1 MALAALVVFNLVWVL
16 GLVWSWHQHVIL
28 FVLLLAAGVVTSVL
42 FLRRTLLQQASILH
56 LLEDG
61 LLHMLDNN
69 FAISL
74 PSENAKNSAKI
85 LSLFNQVTDK
95 LRVERQHIFQRE
107 LLLDKVV
114 NESSVVTVL
123 VNHKDI
129 IVFANH
135 AAKQWFE
142 PSSKAMI
149 GANWTPLFQEITP
162 LFYQQL
168 SEQGSAICTVEMGD
182 ARSQS
187 WHVSRSPLKLNG
199 ASHTL
204 YLFKPMTEALNKQEL
219 EIWKKAIRVISHEL
233 NNSIAP
239 ISSLCHSGRLLSQPN
254 AVEYDAEKLER
265 VFNGISRRVNHL
277 NDFVKSYGKLARL
290 GTPDKERVNTLEL
303 LQDIQLLY
311 QCALHVPEYL
321 PPLHIDKAQV
331 EQALINLVKNANDAA
346 SAPSAVT
353 ITANALPTMV
363 TIMVEDDGQG
373 IPDDVIHQVMLPFFS
388 TKQGGT
394 GVGLAICKN
403 VAEAHSGSLT
413 LRNKENGGLIAS
425 LSLPLEN

>member
-1 MALAALVVFNLVWVL
+1 MALVTLIVFNLVWVL
-16 GLVWSWHQHVIL
+16 GLVWAWQKHIVL
-28 FVLLLAAGVVTSVL
+28 FLLLLAAGVVASAL
-42 FLRRTLLQQASILH
+42 FLRRTMLQQASTLD

-74 PSENAKNSAKI
+74 PSKNGKQSAQI

-114 NESSVVTVL
+114 NESNVVTVL
-123 VNHKDI
+123 VNHNDT

-142 PSSKAMI
+142 PNSTAMI
-149 GANWTPLFQEITP
+149 GADWTPLFKEITP

-254 AVEYDAEKLER
+254 ALEYDAEKLER

-277 NDFVKSYGKLARL
+277 NDFVKSYGKLAKL
-290 GTPDKERVNTLEL
+290 GSPDKEQVNTLEL
-303 LQDIQLLY
+303 LQDVQLLY
-311 QCALHVPEYL
+311 QCALHAPDHL
-321 PPLHIDKAQV
+321 PLLNIDKAQV

-353 ITANALPTMV
+353 ITANVLPTMV
-363 TIMVEDDGQG
+363 MISVEDDGKG

-413 LRNKENGGLIAS
+413 LRNKEDGGLIAS
-425 LSLPLEN
+425 LSLPLDN